1 MGNADLRTLAAIES
15 VELTSIAGSTIAIDA
30 HNWLY
35 RYLTTVVRFTNSDA
49 YTTADGT
56 EFPNLIGIVQGLPR
70 LLEIDVTPIFVFDGT
85 PSQLKADEI
94 AARRAQRS
102 DREEQLQA
110 ARETGDSAEIARLES
125 QTQRL
130 TDPILRSSREL
141 LRALDI
147 PTVDAPAD
155 GEAQAAYMAQ
165 QPGVNAVGSEDYDAL
180 LFGAPVTYRDLT
192 SDGPIERMELQQ
204 TLRQHGI
211 SREQLIDIA
220 LLCGTDFNDGVH
232 GFGPKTALTA
242 IKEHGSLDAVLL
254 ERSGTIPQAD
264 RLRSLF
270 LDPPVTDEY
279 TIPETID
286 PDIAGARSLVIDEYN
301 IAPDE
306 ITRGLNRIETATRQA
321 GLDRWT

>member
-35 RYLTTVVRFTNSDA
+35 RYLTTVVRFTDSTA
-49 YTTADGT
+49 YTTAAGT

>member
-15 VELTSIAGSTIAIDA
+15 VELASIAGSTIAIDA

-56 EFPNLIGIVQGLPR
+56 ELPNLVGIIQGLPR

-94 AARRAQRS
+94 AARRAQRA
-102 DREEQLQA
+102 DREEQLQE
-110 ARETGDSAEIARLES
+110 ARETGDPAEIARLES

-130 TDPILRSSREL
+130 TDPILKTSREL
-141 LRALDI
+141 LSTLDI
-147 PTVDAPAD
+147 PTVDAPAE

-165 QPGVNAVGSEDYDAL
+165 QPEVDAVGSEDYDAL

-192 SDGPIERMELQQ
+192 SDGPIERMELQT
-204 TLRQHGI
+204 TLTQHGI
-211 SREQLIDIA
+211 SREQLIDIG
-220 LLCGTDFNDGVH
+220 LLCGTDFNEGVH

-254 ERSGTIPQAD
+254 ERSATIPQAD

-279 TIPETID
+279 TISDTIE
-286 PDIAGARSLVIDEYN
+286 PDIAGARSLVIEEYG
-301 IAPDE
+301 IAPEE
-306 ITRGLNRIETATRQA
+306 ITRGLDRIEAATRQA